1 MDNDDIEEVLNDDN
15 EVTPEKAEQAGTKKV
30 VPAYMKK
37 EENKTEEPKGKNKK
51 VKSKKEKNK
60 TSKSN
65 KKLIIFCVTAVV
77 ILVALA
83 IFIYVLLLN
92 KKYEKYKPYE
102 EPMHTYAFDIMY
114 DNGTATTKEK
124 VTKSEAIKMA
134 IAATLNVTSLDFT
147 MIEPDEKYF
156 NNVWIKYAVASGV
169 VNEYEFT
176 EDNIDDSV
184 TFIDMVS
191 YLEQAKRAF
200 LSEGLKTS
208 VELQF
213 KDKDKYTI
221 QQQTYLQDLIET
233 GVIENTNKKLK
244 GNRKLCKGEVN
255 ELIVKF
261 AEKNNTI
268 TLEGDKIN
276 INPDK
281 VPSNASEY
289 PYILSNVDKDIYEK
303 DFIVSDSN
311 SEGVKSPK
319 EIYIKRKEYY
329 SAVKSKVED
338 YYNLILNID
347 YQTID
352 AQKLYEEIN
361 KFTAYEV
368 ELDTIQEYV
377 NYVKDNNIK
386 ISGSAKVQ
394 MPIIYY
400 DGVYYRIRTKLSVN
414 VENSFVHDNL
424 ILGDL
429 TLEETYEYKDE
440 NAIVVD
446 TTLTPEVFSNGWN
459 IYFSPISS
467 NKR

>member
-134 IAATLNVTSLDFT
+134 IAATLNIEDLPGYIDTNTFT
-147 MIEPDEKYF
+147 NEIW
-156 NNVWIKYAVASGV
+156 VKYAVANQILSDAEI
-169 VNEYEFT
+169 NELNYNDNVTYIEF
-176 EDNIDDSV
+176 V
-184 TFIDMVS
+184 R
-191 YLEQAKRAF
+191 YLEVSKQK
-200 LSEGLKTS
+200 LLGQNLKTS
-208 VELQF
+208 TQLEF
-213 KDKDKYTI
+213 KDTDKYTI
-221 QQQTYLQDLIET
+221 EEQTYLQDLIET

-244 GNRKLCKGEVN
+244 GNRKLFKGEIN

-268 TLEGDKIN
+268 TLDGDKIN

-289 PYILSNVDKDIYEK
+289 TYILSNVDKEVYEKPLQEGEYTDYVLNPKECYIENKTSYSDMKAMVENYYNAVLNVDYNTITSEEIYEK
-303 DFIVSDSN
+303 
-311 SEGVKSPK
+311 
-319 EIYIKRKEYY
+319 
-329 SAVKSKVED
+329 
-338 YYNLILNID
+338 LNYLVAGSID
-347 YQTID
+347 MDVI
-352 AQKLYEEIN
+352 E
-361 KFTAYEV
+361 
-368 ELDTIQEYV
+368 EYV
-377 NYVKDNNIK
+377 NYVKSNNIK
-386 ISGSAKVQ
+386 ITGEAKVQ

-400 DGVYYRIRTKLSVN
+400 DGVDYRVRTKLKFN
-414 VENSFVHDNL
+414 VEQSYVDKNL
-424 ILGDL
+424 LLNDL
-429 TLEETYEYKDE
+429 ELEDGYEYKSGE
-440 NAIVVD
+440 NELLIDAKLEIFVESTGCKISSV
-446 TTLTPEVFSNGWN
+446 
-459 IYFSPISS
+459 PIS
-467 NKR
+467 NMIIK